1 MWCEPEFHRAGP
13 GKMFMENKENESLKI
28 SAKLVDLEDAEE
40 FFKKSAIGKEKIKI
54 VAGDKKSEKVSMEVP
69 VAEESENFQARE
81 DNCEE
86 LNLQDYQLEL
96 ENRIRNLLWTIS
108 GDYTQQ
114 MKPDVSLFLRS
125 KDIALYDGIKQGA
138 LAKFF
143 DKDFL
148 GMYLVKKIFMGA
160 DEAALT
166 FVSQLCIE
174 EAIGERICE
183 QRPGIWEMQ
192 RKACEDILDQEYETM
207 PSATDKLGYLRV
219 NLLRRRIDRGENTS
233 LKKKNPQADSRSE
246 EKSADSVEN
255 ANVSNGIIVGNVDA
269 SNGIIT
275 GNADALN
282 GIIAE
287 NADASNEIITK
298 TTKNKQKDR
307 KYKGIY
313 HYIDLIS
320 NAAETTDTM
329 SLIRII
335 DTVYNEVAD
344 PDFSQ
349 KATLEQVLAV
359 TMEDLTEFDW
369 HDYLSEE
376 MYEDALESYME
387 QLTSNVAGMENADV
401 TREMEEERQSKQ
413 KITVLPPEALEK
425 AHTYVE
431 LNFGKTYLSELEE
444 KRMNQLM
451 CRDIHSD
458 CSLYFTEGILKSPV
472 KRNYQYE
479 YAKRLKNK
487 NIWLYHDKHRIV
499 KRNIAL
505 LTEMLKKSL
514 VIKSENQEILSDRG
528 MIVPSRLW
536 RLGRSSD
543 AQVFR
548 RELKGDSSDFVVD
561 VLIDASG
568 SQMSRQGE
576 VALQAYIISEAL
588 SNAELPHRVMSYC
601 TFWDYTILHRFREY
615 DDPRSANEN
624 IFNYVTS
631 SNNRDGLAIRAAGYG
646 LLNREEE
653 KKILII
659 LSDGRPYDVIVNRPN
674 AKNPAPYHGKY
685 AIIDTAAQIRKLRS
699 QGVSVLGVFAGEEKD
714 LATEKKIFG
723 KDFAYIRNIT
733 GFSKIVGRYLTKQ
746 LEDDE

>member
-40 FFKKSAIGKEKIKI
+40 FLKKSAIGKEKIRI
-54 VAGDKKSEKVSMEVP
+54 AAGDKKSEKVSMEVP
-69 VAEESENFQARE
+69 VAEKSENFQARE

-207 PSATDKLGYLRV
+207 PSAADKLGYLRV
-219 NLLRRRIDRGENTS
+219 NLLRRRIDRGGNTS
-233 LKKKNPQADSRSE
+233 LKKKNLQDDSRSE

-255 ANVSNGIIVGNVDA
+255 TDV

-275 GNADALN
+275 GNADVSN
-282 GIIAE
+282 GRIAG
-287 NADASNEIITK
+287 NADASNKTITNI
-298 TTKNKQKDR
+298 TENKQKNR

-320 NAAETTDTM
+320 SAAETTDTM

-344 PDFSQ
+344 PDFSK

-387 QLTSNVAGMENADV
+387 QLTSNVAGMENVDV

-444 KRMNQLM
+444 KRINQLM

-499 KRNIAL
+499 KRNISL

-685 AIIDTAAQIRKLRS
+685 AITDTAAQIRKLRS

>member
-1 MWCEPEFHRAGP
+1 
-13 GKMFMENKENESLKI
+13 MFMEDKAKKVSLEMKPSTGKRADGESEKLL
-28 SAKLVDLEDAEE
+28 AKVVDLEDAEE
-40 FFKKSAIGKEKIKI
+40 SQAKWN
-54 VAGDKKSEKVSMEVP
+54 DK
-69 VAEESENFQARE
+69 
-81 DNCEE
+81 EE
-86 LNLQDYQLEL
+86 LRIQDYQLEL

-160 DEAALT
+160 DETALT

-174 EAIGERICE
+174 EAIGDRICQE
-183 QRPGIWEMQ
+183 RPGIWEMQ
-192 RKACEDILDQEYETM
+192 RRACEDILDQEYERM
-207 PSATDKLGYLRV
+207 PSAADKLGYLRV
-219 NLLRRRIDRGENTS
+219 NMLRRRIDRGKQGAAVSKKVAEDSAS
-233 LKKKNPQADSRSE
+233 LSASDRS
-246 EKSADSVEN
+246 
-255 ANVSNGIIVGNVDA
+255 
-269 SNGIIT
+269 
-275 GNADALN
+275 
-282 GIIAE
+282 
-287 NADASNEIITK
+287 
-298 TTKNKQKDR
+298 
-307 KYKGIY
+307 KGIY
-313 HYIDLIS
+313 HYINMIAG
-320 NAAETTDTM
+320 AADVKDTM
-329 SLIRII
+329 SLIRMI

-349 KATLEQVLAV
+349 KTTLEQVLEV
-359 TMEDLTEFDW
+359 TIEDLTEFDW
-369 HDYLSEE
+369 QDYLSEE

-387 QLTSNVAGMENADV
+387 QLTSNAAGMENANV
-401 TREMEEERQSKQ
+401 TQEMEEERQTKH
-413 KITVLPPEALEK
+413 KIKVVPPEALEK

-431 LNFGKTYLSELEE
+431 LNFGKTYLNEMEE

-451 CRDIHSD
+451 CRDIHGD
-458 CSLYFTEGILKSPV
+458 CSLYFTEGILKNPV
-472 KRNYQYE
+472 RRNYQYE

-514 VIKSENQEILSDRG
+514 VIKSESQEILSDRG
-528 MIVPSRLW
+528 IIVPSRLW
-536 RLGRSSD
+536 RLGRSGD
-543 AQVFR
+543 AKVFN

-576 VALQAYIISEAL
+576 VALQAYIISESL
-588 SNAELPHRVMSYC
+588 SNAGLPHRVMSYC

-646 LLNREEE
+646 LLMREEE

-659 LSDGRPYDVIVNRPN
+659 LSDGRPYDVVVNRPN
-674 AKNPAPYHGKY
+674 ARNPQPYHGKY
-685 AIIDTAAQIRKLRS
+685 AITDTAGQIRKLRS

>member
-1 MWCEPEFHRAGP
+1 
-13 GKMFMENKENESLKI
+13 MFMEDKAKKVSLEMKPSTGKRADGESEKLL
-28 SAKLVDLEDAEE
+28 AKVVDLEDAEE
-40 FFKKSAIGKEKIKI
+40 SQAKWN
-54 VAGDKKSEKVSMEVP
+54 DK
-69 VAEESENFQARE
+69 
-81 DNCEE
+81 EE
-86 LNLQDYQLEL
+86 LRIQDYQLEL

-160 DEAALT
+160 DETALT

-174 EAIGERICE
+174 EAIGDRICQE
-183 QRPGIWEMQ
+183 RPGIWEMQ
-192 RKACEDILDQEYETM
+192 RRACEDILDQEYERM
-207 PSATDKLGYLRV
+207 PSAADKLGYLRV
-219 NLLRRRIDRGENTS
+219 NMLRRRIDRGKQGAAVSKKVAEDSASVSTS
-233 LKKKNPQADSRSE
+233 DRS
-246 EKSADSVEN
+246 
-255 ANVSNGIIVGNVDA
+255 
-269 SNGIIT
+269 
-275 GNADALN
+275 
-282 GIIAE
+282 
-287 NADASNEIITK
+287 
-298 TTKNKQKDR
+298 
-307 KYKGIY
+307 KGIY
-313 HYIDLIS
+313 HYINMIAG
-320 NAAETTDTM
+320 AADVKDTM
-329 SLIRII
+329 SLIRMI

-349 KATLEQVLAV
+349 KTTLEQVLAV
-359 TMEDLTEFDW
+359 TVEDLTEFDW
-369 HDYLSEE
+369 RDYLSEE

-387 QLTSNVAGMENADV
+387 QLTSNAAGMENANV
-401 TREMEEERQSKQ
+401 TQEMEEERQTKH
-413 KITVLPPEALEK
+413 KIKVVPPEALEK

-431 LNFGKTYLSELEE
+431 LNFGKTYLNEMEE

-451 CRDIHSD
+451 CRDIHGD
-458 CSLYFTEGILKSPV
+458 CSLYFTEGILKNPV
-472 KRNYQYE
+472 RRNYQYE

-514 VIKSENQEILSDRG
+514 VIKSESQEILSDRG
-528 MIVPSRLW
+528 TIVPSRLW
-536 RLGRSSD
+536 RLGRSGD
-543 AQVFR
+543 AKVFK

-576 VALQAYIISEAL
+576 VALQAYIISESL
-588 SNAELPHRVMSYC
+588 SNAGLSHRVMSYC

-646 LLNREEE
+646 LLMREEE

-659 LSDGRPYDVIVNRPN
+659 LSDGRPYDVVVNRPN
-674 AKNPAPYHGKY
+674 ARNPQPYHGKY
-685 AIIDTAAQIRKLRS
+685 AITDTAAQIRKLRS

>member
-1 MWCEPEFHRAGP
+1 
-13 GKMFMENKENESLKI
+13 MFMEDKAKKVSLEMKPSTGKRADGESEKLL
-28 SAKLVDLEDAEE
+28 AKVVDLEDAEE
-40 FFKKSAIGKEKIKI
+40 SQAKWN
-54 VAGDKKSEKVSMEVP
+54 DK
-69 VAEESENFQARE
+69 
-81 DNCEE
+81 EE
-86 LNLQDYQLEL
+86 LRIQDYQLEL

-160 DEAALT
+160 DETALT

-174 EAIGERICE
+174 EAIADRICQE
-183 QRPGIWEMQ
+183 RPGIWEMQ
-192 RKACEDILDQEYETM
+192 RRACEDILDQEYERM
-207 PSATDKLGYLRV
+207 PSAADKLGYLRV
-219 NLLRRRIDRGENTS
+219 NMLRRRIDRGKQGAAVSKKAAEDSAS
-233 LKKKNPQADSRSE
+233 LSASDRS
-246 EKSADSVEN
+246 
-255 ANVSNGIIVGNVDA
+255 
-269 SNGIIT
+269 
-275 GNADALN
+275 
-282 GIIAE
+282 
-287 NADASNEIITK
+287 
-298 TTKNKQKDR
+298 
-307 KYKGIY
+307 KGIY
-313 HYIDLIS
+313 HYINMIAG
-320 NAAETTDTM
+320 AADVKDTM
-329 SLIRII
+329 SLIRMI

-349 KATLEQVLAV
+349 KTTLEQVLAV
-359 TMEDLTEFDW
+359 TVEDLTEFDW
-369 HDYLSEE
+369 RDYLSEE

-387 QLTSNVAGMENADV
+387 QLTSNAAGMENANV
-401 TREMEEERQSKQ
+401 TQEMEEERQTKH
-413 KITVLPPEALEK
+413 KIKVVPPEALEK

-431 LNFGKTYLSELEE
+431 LNFGKTYLNEMEE

-451 CRDIHSD
+451 CRDIHGD
-458 CSLYFTEGILKSPV
+458 CSLYFTEGILKNPV
-472 KRNYQYE
+472 RRNYQYE

-514 VIKSENQEILSDRG
+514 VIKSESQEILSDRG
-528 MIVPSRLW
+528 TIVPSRLW
-536 RLGRSSD
+536 RLGRSGD
-543 AQVFR
+543 AKVFK

-576 VALQAYIISEAL
+576 VALQAYIISESL
-588 SNAELPHRVMSYC
+588 SNAGLPHRVMSYC

-646 LLNREEE
+646 LLMREEE

-659 LSDGRPYDVIVNRPN
+659 LSDGRPYDVVVNRPN
-674 AKNPAPYHGKY
+674 ARNPQPYHGKY
-685 AIIDTAAQIRKLRS
+685 AITDTAAQIRKLRS

>member
-1 MWCEPEFHRAGP
+1 MWCEPEFHRDGH
-13 GKMFMENKENESLKI
+13 GKMFMENKDNESLKL
-28 SAKLVDLEDAEE
+28 SAKMVDLEDAEE
-40 FFKKSAIGKEKIKI
+40 FLKGSSAGKEKIRNAASNKGTERFFTEVTATKEREKI
-54 VAGDKKSEKVSMEVP
+54 QEG
-69 VAEESENFQARE
+69 E
-81 DNCEE
+81 DDCQE
-86 LNLQDYQLEL
+86 LSLQDYQLEL

-148 GMYLVKKIFMGA
+148 GMYLVKKIFLGA
-160 DEAALT
+160 DETALT

-174 EAIGERICE
+174 EAIGDRICE

-192 RKACEDILDQEYETM
+192 RKACEDILDQEYEIM
-207 PSATDKLGYLRV
+207 PSAADKLGYLRV
-219 NLLRRRIDRGENTS
+219 NLLRRRIDRGKNFTLKEKIDRKNSNAEHSEALKVTVNHEKEN
-233 LKKKNPQADSRSE
+233 R
-246 EKSADSVEN
+246 
-255 ANVSNGIIVGNVDA
+255 
-269 SNGIIT
+269 
-275 GNADALN
+275 
-282 GIIAE
+282 
-287 NADASNEIITK
+287 IITK
-298 TTKNKQKDR
+298 TTNNEPKIEKN
-307 KYKGIY
+307 KGIY
-313 HYIDLIS
+313 HYINLIARAS
-320 NAAETTDTM
+320 EIQDTM
-329 SLIRII
+329 SLIRLI
-335 DTVYNEVAD
+335 DKVYNEAVD
-344 PDFSQ
+344 LDFSR
-349 KATLEQVLAV
+349 KATLEQVLSV

-369 HDYLSEE
+369 QDYLSEE

-401 TREMEEERQSKQ
+401 TREMEEERQTKQ

-431 LNFGKTYLSELEE
+431 LNFGRTYLNEMEE

-514 VIKSENQEILSDRG
+514 VIKSESQEILSDRG
-528 MIVPSRLW
+528 VIVPSRLW
-536 RLGRSSD
+536 RLGRSSE
-543 AQVFR
+543 AQVFK

-646 LLNREEE
+646 LLKREEE

-674 AKNPAPYHGKY
+674 AKNPAPYHGRY
-685 AIIDTAAQIRKLRS
+685 AITDTAAQIRKLRS

>member
-1 MWCEPEFHRAGP
+1 
-13 GKMFMENKENESLKI
+13 MFMENKENESLKI

-40 FFKKSAIGKEKIKI
+40 FLKKSAIGKEKIRI
-54 VAGDKKSEKVSMEVP
+54 AAGDKKSEKVSMEVP
-69 VAEESENFQARE
+69 VAEKSENFQARE

-207 PSATDKLGYLRV
+207 PSAADKLGYLRV

-233 LKKKNPQADSRSE
+233 LKKKNPQDDSRSE
-246 EKSADSVEN
+246 KKSADSVEN
-255 ANVSNGIIVGNVDA
+255 ADVSNGT
-269 SNGIIT
+269 IT
-275 GNADALN
+275 GNADVSN
-282 GIIAE
+282 GRIAG
-287 NADASNEIITK
+287 NTDTSNKTITNI
-298 TTKNKQKDR
+298 TENKQKNR

-320 NAAETTDTM
+320 SAAEVTDTM

-335 DTVYNEVAD
+335 DTVYNEVAE
-344 PDFSQ
+344 PDFSK

-499 KRNIAL
+499 KRNISL

-543 AQVFR
+543 AQVFK

-685 AIIDTAAQIRKLRS
+685 AITDTAAQIRKLRS

>member
-1 MWCEPEFHRAGP
+1 MWCEPEFRKAGH

-40 FFKKSAIGKEKIKI
+40 FLKKSAIGKEKIKI

-207 PSATDKLGYLRV
+207 PSAADKLGYLRV

-320 NAAETTDTM
+320 NAAETADTM

-344 PDFSQ
+344 PDFSK

-499 KRNIAL
+499 KRNISL

-685 AIIDTAAQIRKLRS
+685 AITDTAAQIRKLRS

>member
-40 FFKKSAIGKEKIKI
+40 FLKKSAIGKEKIKI
-54 VAGDKKSEKVSMEVP
+54 AAGDKKSEKVSMEVP

-320 NAAETTDTM
+320 SAAETADTM

-344 PDFSQ
+344 PDFSK

-444 KRMNQLM
+444 KRINQLM

-499 KRNIAL
+499 KRNISL

>member
-1 MWCEPEFHRAGP
+1 MWCEPEFHRAGH

-28 SAKLVDLEDAEE
+28 SAKLVDLEDVEE
-40 FFKKSAIGKEKIKI
+40 FLKKSAIGKEKIKI
-54 VAGDKKSEKVSMEVP
+54 AAGDKKSEKVSMEVP
-69 VAEESENFQARE
+69 VAEKSENFQARE

-148 GMYLVKKIFMGA
+148 GMYLVKKIFLGA

-207 PSATDKLGYLRV
+207 PSAADKLGYLRV
-219 NLLRRRIDRGENTS
+219 NLLRRRIDRGGNTS
-233 LKKKNPQADSRSE
+233 LKKKNLQDDSRSE

-255 ANVSNGIIVGNVDA
+255 TDVSNEV
-269 SNGIIT
+269 IT
-275 GNADALN
+275 GNADVSN
-282 GIIAE
+282 GRIAG
-287 NADASNEIITK
+287 NADASNKTITNI
-298 TTKNKQKDR
+298 TENKQKNR

-320 NAAETTDTM
+320 SAAETTDTM

-344 PDFSQ
+344 PDFSK

-387 QLTSNVAGMENADV
+387 QLTSNVAGMENVDV

-444 KRMNQLM
+444 KRINQLM

-499 KRNIAL
+499 KRNISL

-514 VIKSENQEILSDRG
+514 VIKSENQAILSDRG

-685 AIIDTAAQIRKLRS
+685 AITDTAAQIRKLRS